1 MAGVNAFEVVSL
13 ILIVAGAFFLLVGSI
28 GIVRLPDFFTRA
40 HATGKTDTLGL
51 ILALAGLAVHDGLT
65 LNSAKLLVAAV
76 FVGLTAPVG
85 THALARAAYRS
96 GLRPWY
102 RGGETPK
109 DPTAHPAQPPGPS
122 EGVES

>member
-1 MAGVNAFEVVSL
+1 MSVFEIVSL
-13 ILIVAGAFFLLVGSI
+13 ILLVAGAFFLLVGSV
-28 GIVRLPDFFTRA
+28 GIVRLPDFFTRT

-51 ILALAGLAVHDGLT
+51 ILSLAGLAVHDGLT

-96 GLRPWY
+96 GLRPWS
-102 RGGETPK
+102 RGAKPSEA
-109 DPTAHPAQPPGPS
+109 PTAPVEHPSADPGA
-122 EGVES
+122 ES

>member
-1 MAGVNAFEVVSL
+1 MSGFEIVSL
-13 ILIVAGAFFLLVGSI
+13 VLLVAGAFFLLAGSV
-28 GIVRLPDFFTRA
+28 GIVRLPDFFTRT

-51 ILALAGLAVHDGLT
+51 ILALAGLAVHDGIT
-65 LNSAKLLVAAV
+65 LNSGKLLVAAV

-102 RGGETPK
+102 RGATPSE
-109 DPTAHPAQPPGPS
+109 DPTALPEHPSAEP
-122 EGVES
+122 EGAES